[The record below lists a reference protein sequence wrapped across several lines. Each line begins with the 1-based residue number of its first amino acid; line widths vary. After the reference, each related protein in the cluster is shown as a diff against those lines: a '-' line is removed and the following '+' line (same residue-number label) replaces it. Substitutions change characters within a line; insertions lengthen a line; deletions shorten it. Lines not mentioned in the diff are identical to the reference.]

1 MDLLIDTHAV
11 IWFITDDKL
20 LSRKAKNAI
29 EDPNNICFVSTASL
43 WEMSIKHS
51 LGKLKLNENLE
62 SMFMLIEQSGFQLLP
77 IFPNHLLKNARLES
91 YHRDP
96 FDRLIIA
103 QAITENFTIITKDAL
118 FSAYRV
124 DLLW

>member
-1 MDLLIDTHAV
+1 MCNGLID
-11 IWFITDDKL
+11 K
-20 LSRKAKNAI
+20 
-29 EDPNNICFVSTASL
+29 
-43 WEMSIKHS
+43 
-51 LGKLKLNENLE
+51 

>member
-1 MDLLIDTHAV
+1 MCNGLID
-11 IWFITDDKL
+11 K
-20 LSRKAKNAI
+20 
-29 EDPNNICFVSTASL
+29 
-43 WEMSIKHS
+43 
-51 LGKLKLNENLE
+51 

-77 IFPNHLLKNARLES
+77 IFPNHLLKSARLES